1 MLTNPSA
8 GRRLAGRLTVIA
20 AVAIALPLTA
30 TRAIEYIDK
39 VAPADPRAAAPV
51 AATAAPAPPAASAS
65 PAEPATT
72 AMPAPVVQADP
83 VRSIDV
89 GKRVIVI
96 NGKTKRW
103 DELTPSEK
111 TEVRQ
116 SIAKARRE
124 LAEHRIDSGQIQ
136 AEIQQALAES
146 KIDKDELEREL
157 AEART
162 EVASAIAEIDAHS
175 AEMRRA
181 GVDPEQ
187 IKASVRASIKGIE
200 NIDVEAI
207 RKSALASVDT
217 AQIQANVEKA
227 LSAAEAELDRI
238 DDLNDD
244 DDD

>member
-30 TRAIEYIDK
+30 TRAVEYIDK
-39 VAPADPRAAAPV
+39 VAPADPQAAAPV
-51 AATAAPAPPAASAS
+51 AATAAPAPPAASAT
-65 PAEPATT
+65 PAEPASP
-72 AMPAPVVQADP
+72 AKPAPVVQVDP
-83 VRSIDV
+83 VRSIDA

-96 NGKTKRW
+96 NGKTKGW
-103 DELTPSEK
+103 DELTPAEK

-124 LAEHRIDSGQIQ
+124 LAEHRIDSDQIQ

-146 KIDKDELEREL
+146 KMDKDELQREL

-162 EVASAIAEIDAHS
+162 DVASAIAEIDAHS

-187 IKASVRASIKGIE
+187 IKASVRASIKGVE

-207 RKSALASVDT
+207 RKSALASVDA